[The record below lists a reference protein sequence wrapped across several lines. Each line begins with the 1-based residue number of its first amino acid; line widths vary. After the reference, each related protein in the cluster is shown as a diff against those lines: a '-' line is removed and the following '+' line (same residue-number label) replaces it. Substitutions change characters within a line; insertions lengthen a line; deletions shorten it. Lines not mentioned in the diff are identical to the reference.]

1 MRTRT
6 VFFHIVQCI
15 AGAAGGG
22 RRPLPESTCAS
33 ATTTRA
39 CRLQFQSPKT
49 PSKQASMSLAAAATA
64 LAILVAY
71 GCTAVHPAAGDD
83 TVSAR
88 RPLRGNDTAV
98 SAQGKFEL
106 GLFSPGGSGRFYLGI
121 WYKNVPVQTVIW
133 VGNRASPL
141 SSADSAEL
149 RVSPDDG
156 NLQLVG
162 LTQPTSSSAS
172 PGVVVVWSTN
182 ASSSSAA
189 TGSSNVAVMRDDGNL
204 VLVDGRNDSSRVLW
218 QSFDHPTDTLVPE
231 AWLGEDKVTGEYQSL
246 TSWRD
251 AEDPAPGMFTD
262 TVDPRGSSEFFFLWN
277 GSRAYWRSGVWTG
290 RFFANLPEAVN
301 NVLFNQTYVDTPAYR
316 RVTSVLYDNSTI
328 TRMVL
333 DLTGQTKQYIWVPD
347 SQRWQ
352 FFWAAPT
359 VVCDVYAL
367 CGAFGVCDRRT
378 QPPCQCPP
386 GFAPAA
392 DLAWGLSDWSGGCH
406 RSAPLLCGGNGRP
419 TDGFL
424 ELPDMKLPDD
434 PLAVTAQTRAE
445 CESACLNNC
454 SCQAYAF
461 SGDGSGCAVWH
472 DGFRNL
478 AQLYADDGGSAATLY
493 LRLPQSE
500 LRGLQHGAKTKNR
513 RPWLILGIVL
523 ACLAALGSSAAV
535 AWVLLASRRKRR
547 AEMAGHKGSSLQ
559 VYSCGDLRAATKNFS
574 ERLGSGGFGTVYR
587 GVLVSGHGHTHTQVA
602 VKKLEGLR
610 QGDKQFRTE
619 VSTLGLIQHV
629 NLVRLLGFCS
639 SGDEKM
645 LVYEYMPNGSLDGF
659 LFGSSS
665 SSRRRSP
672 PPCPSWRV
680 RYGIMLG
687 IARGL
692 AYLHDGC
699 RERIIHCDVKPEN
712 VLLDED
718 LCPKIADFGMAKLV
732 GRDFSRALTTMRGT
746 IGYLAP
752 EWISGLPISAKA
764 DVYSFGMLL
773 FELISGRR
781 NADSTYHGDGDGD
794 GDAEGG
800 HQRPSTFFPVWAAA
814 RVVEGDMAA
823 VADPRLRG
831 DVGEGEL
838 ERACRVACWCIQD
851 QEAHRPTMA
860 QVVQALEGVVDVQ
873 VPPVPRVLQH
883 LATFT

>member
-1 MRTRT
+1 MRIC
-6 VFFHIVQCI
+6 VLPPPFFHRA
-15 AGAAGGG
+15 AGAVAAA
-22 RRPLPESTCAS
+22 LPE
-33 ATTTRA
+33 TTTHQFRGVIRIHLCKCNHRA
-39 CRLQFQSPKT
+39 VFEIPD
-49 PSKQASMSLAAAATA
+49 PGMSLATAATA
-64 LAILVAY
+64 LAILAAY
-71 GCTAVHPAAGDD
+71 SCTAAAAAAAAAGDD

-133 VGNRASPL
+133 VANRASPL

-162 LTQPTSSSAS
+162 LTTQPPSSA
-172 PGVVVVWSTN
+172 VVVVWSTN
-182 ASSSSAA
+182 ASSSSS
-189 TGSSNVAVMRDDGNL
+189 SSNVAVMRDDGNL
-204 VLVDGRNDSSRVLW
+204 VLLDGGGNSSSRVLW

-231 AWLGEDKVTGEYQSL
+231 AWLGEDKTTGEYQTL

-251 AEDPAPGMFTD
+251 AEDPAPGAFTD
-262 TVDPRGSSEFFFLWN
+262 TVDPWNTSSSEFFLLWN

-290 RFFANLPEAVN
+290 RVFANLPEAVN
-301 NVLFNQTYVDTPAYR
+301 NVLFNQTYADTPAYR
-316 RVTSVLYDNSTI
+316 RVTSVLYDNATI
-328 TRMVL
+328 TRMVI
-333 DLTGQTKQYIWVPD
+333 DLTGQIKQYVWVPD
-347 SQRWQ
+347 TQSWQ

-359 VVCDVYAL
+359 VQCDVYAL

-392 DLAWGLSDWSGGCH
+392 DRAWGLSDWSGGCQ

-434 PLAVTAQTRAE
+434 PLAVAAQTRAE

-461 SGDGSGCAVWH
+461 SGDGGSCAVWH

-478 AQLYADDGGSAATLY
+478 AQLYADDDGGSSAAATLY

-500 LRGLQHGAKTKNR
+500 LHGAKKTKKS
-513 RPWLILGIVL
+513 RPWWLILVIVL
-523 ACLAALGSSAAV
+523 ASLAALAASAAV
-535 AWVLLASRRKRR
+535 AWRVLASRRKRR
-547 AEMAGHKGSSLQ
+547 AEMAGQKGSSLQ
-559 VYSCGDLRAATKNFS
+559 VYSCSDLRAATKNFS
-574 ERLGSGGFGTVYR
+574 ERLGGGGFGTVYR
-587 GVLVSGHGHTHTQVA
+587 GVLTNGHGHTQVEVA

-610 QGDKQFRTE
+610 QGEKQFRAE
-619 VSTLGLIQHV
+619 VNTLGLIQHV

-639 SGDEKM
+639 SGDDKM
-645 LVYEYMPNGSLDGF
+645 LVYEYMPNGSLDAF
-659 LFGSSS
+659 LFGSS
-665 SSRRRSP
+665 
-672 PPCPSWRV
+672 CPSWRV

-712 VLLDED
+712 VLLDGD

-746 IGYLAP
+746 VGYLAP

-781 NADSTYHGDGDGD
+781 NTAGGDGDGDGD
-794 GDAEGG
+794 GDAEAAEGG
-800 HQRPSTFFPVWAAA
+800 GQQRRPSTAFFPVWAAA

-860 QVVQALEGVVDVQ
+860 QVVQALEGVVDVP

-883 LATFT
+883 LASFT